1 MNIKEILKRKNFT
14 FEKKYGQNFL
24 TDVNLLS
31 SIVDRSGV
39 DENSIVVEIGVGAG
53 TLTSQIAKK
62 VKKVYGFEVD
72 KKLKPVLDET
82 LSSYDNVEIIFEDI
96 MKVETSKIEEMIG
109 TNYTV
114 IANLPYYITT
124 PILMKFIEEG
134 QKVDAV
140 IVTVQK
146 EVAERICAKSGTS
159 DYGAITATINAVSDT
174 SIIEYIDRSMFYPIP
189 NVDSAV
195 CKIVLN
201 KDKFYIKDINAFRK
215 LVKTSFIMRRK
226 TLVNNLMKGYN
237 LSRQVCEEILTSL
250 GLDINVRG
258 EYLSSKEFIDLLHIL
273 LEKGFL

>member
-1 MNIKEILKRKNFT
+1 MNVKEILIQKKFT
-14 FEKKYGQNFL
+14 FEKRYGQNFL
-24 TDVNLLS
+24 TDANLLA
-31 SIVDRSGV
+31 SIVERSGV

-53 TLTSQIAKK
+53 TLTSEIAKK

-82 LSSYDNVEIIFEDI
+82 LKKYSNVEIIFEDI
-96 MKVETSKIEEMIG
+96 MKVETSKLEEMIG

-134 QKVDAV
+134 NFVDAV

-146 EVAERICAKSGTS
+146 EVAKRICAKNGTS
-159 DYGAITATINAVSDT
+159 DYGAITATVNAICDT
-174 SIIEYIDRSMFYPIP
+174 EIIEYIDRSMFYPAP

-201 KDKFYIKDINAFRK
+201 KEKFYIKDINAFRK
-215 LVKTSFIMRRK
+215 LVKNSFIMRRK
-226 TLVNNLMKGYN
+226 TLVNNLIKGYN
-237 LSRQVCEEILTSL
+237 ISRETCEEILQSL
-250 GLDINVRG
+250 NLDVSVRG
-258 EYLSSKEFIDLLHIL
+258 EDLSPKQFIDLSHKL
-273 LEKGFL
+273 LEMGIF

>member
-1 MNIKEILKRKNFT
+1 MNVKEILKQKKFT
-14 FEKKYGQNFL
+14 FEKRYGQNFL
-24 TDVNLLS
+24 TDANLLA
-31 SIVDRSGV
+31 SIVERSGV
-39 DENSIVVEIGVGAG
+39 DKNSTVVEIGVGAG
-53 TLTSQIAKK
+53 TLTSEIAKK

-82 LSSYDNVEIIFEDI
+82 LKDYSNVEIIFEDI
-96 MKVETSKIEEMIG
+96 MKVETSSLEQMVG

-134 QKVDAV
+134 NFVDAV

-146 EVAERICAKSGTS
+146 EVAQRICAKNGTS
-159 DYGAITATINAVSDT
+159 DYGAITATVNAICDT
-174 SIIEYIDRSMFYPIP
+174 EIIEYIDRDMFYPAP

-226 TLVNNLMKGYN
+226 TLVNNLIKGYN
-237 LSRQVCEEILTSL
+237 ISRETCEEILQSFNLEVT
-250 GLDINVRG
+250 VRG
-258 EYLSSKEFIDLLHIL
+258 EDLSPKQFIDLSHKL
-273 LEKGFL
+273 LEKGIF